1 MSPDSF
7 GDISRSLET
16 LFRLNS
22 SRKVHSRQAMAA
34 GTPISQPGFTLLRRI
49 QEEGPLAL
57 GELAR
62 RTEMDPAAC
71 GRQIRQ
77 MEADGLV
84 VTTSGT
90 ADKRRVEVQITSAG
104 ARVRERLATVQGRHM
119 HEVLGAWSVQDQST
133 FAQLLERFVDD
144 LRAVRYQAIE
154 DETEVGA
161 DHDPS

>member
-84 VTTSGT
+84 VTTAGT
-90 ADKRRVEVQITSAG
+90 ADRRRVEVQITGAG
-104 ARVRERLATVQGRHM
+104 ARVRKRLATVQGRHM
-119 HEVLGAWSVQDQST
+119 DEVLGAWSVQDQAV
-133 FAQLLERFVDD
+133 FAQLLERFVGD
-144 LRAVRYQAIE
+144 LRAVRYRAIE

-161 DHDPS
+161 DHEPG